1 VLLLSHPALTRTED
15 RSLAKTQT
23 SKIDYSTAEPPL
35 DCPLCPRLVEF
46 RIANQSK
53 FPDYHNAPVAS
64 FGPTDARLLIVG
76 LAPGLHGANQ
86 TSRPFTGDFAGDLL
100 FETLGKFDFAAG
112 TYAARHDDG
121 LGLKDCMITN
131 AVRCVPPQNKPV
143 GAEIAA
149 CRPFLTAR
157 IASLTKMKVVLSLGR
172 IAHESVIKTY
182 GLRQKDYPF
191 GHCATHE
198 IEVDCAAFTLID
210 SYHCSRYNTNT
221 NRLTVEMFE
230 NVFKEIRN
238 LLD

>member
-1 VLLLSHPALTRTED
+1 MASKKAL
-15 RSLAKTQT
+15 
-23 SKIDYSTAEPPL
+23 KIDYSSAEPPL
-35 DCPLCPRLVEF
+35 DCPLCPRLVKF
-46 RIANQSK
+46 RESNQAK
-53 FPDYHNAPVAS
+53 FPAYHNAPVGS
-64 FGPTDARLLIVG
+64 FGPTDARVLIVG

-100 FETLGKFDFAAG
+100 FETLGEFDFAEG
-112 TYAARHDDG
+112 VYAAKHDDG

-149 CRPFLTAR
+149 CRPYLTAR
-157 IASLTKMKVVLSLGR
+157 IETLTKLKVILALGR

-191 GHCATHE
+191 GHCASHE
-198 IEVDCAAFTLID
+198 ISVDGTEFTLVD

-221 NRLTVEMFE
+221 KRLTVEMFE
-230 NVFKEIRN
+230 NVFREVRRI
-238 LLD
+238 LD